1 MPAGRPRRKAL
12 THSDVVDAAMR
23 IADEEGLSALTMRRL
38 ASELGITAASLYHH
52 TPGREALLDD
62 LVTRVR
68 AQIAPPDPIPGD
80 WRDLFE
86 AIFAAYADAL
96 AAHPNLVS
104 LAGRSVAG
112 DPKVTG
118 LEYLVEVGLSVDD
131 AVALWQSI
139 HALVIGF
146 ALLSPQPGLLITD
159 RVGDSQLRARGEL
172 WRMADL
178 RRALRAVLD
187 DYSAT

>member
-12 THSDVVDAAMR
+12 TRADVVDAALR
-23 IADEEGLSALTMRRL
+23 IADSEGLSALTMRRL
-38 ASELGITAASLYHH
+38 GSELGIAAASLYHH
-52 TPGREALLDD
+52 TPGREALLDE
-62 LVTRVR
+62 LVARVR
-68 AQIAPPDPIPGD
+68 AQIVLPDPIPSD

-86 AIFAAYADAL
+86 AIFASYAAAL

-104 LAGRSVAG
+104 LAGRSVAS
-112 DPKVTG
+112 DPKVNG

-146 ALLSPQPGLLITD
+146 ALLSSQPETLIAE
-159 RVGDSQLRARGEL
+159 RLGDGRLRARGEQ
-172 WRMADL
+172 WHMADL
-178 RRALRAVLD
+178 RRALRVVLD
-187 DYSAT
+187 DYSPS